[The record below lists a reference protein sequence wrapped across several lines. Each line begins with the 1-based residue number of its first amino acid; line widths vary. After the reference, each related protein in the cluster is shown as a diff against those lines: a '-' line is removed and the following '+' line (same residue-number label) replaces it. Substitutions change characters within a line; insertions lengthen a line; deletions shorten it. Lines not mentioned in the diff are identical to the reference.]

1 MRFKPP
7 WYLYA
12 FMAYA
17 VIPDGVDVVAEAF
30 LLTCIQETATSF
42 PKSSLKK
49 YIALCPSR
57 KAEEDG
63 LFCKVNSFQKK

>member
-49 YIALCPSR
+49 LFALCPSKKLR
-57 KAEEDG
+57 KMDYFVKII
-63 LFCKVNSFQKK
+63 LFRKK